1 MAGNEDLVIRFKAD
15 LDEIKRGLNSVKRD
29 AGEVGGELSGGFK
42 GASKALGPMKAALG
56 AIAAIGAGA
65 IIANQFKNAIRE
77 LTAFNLK
84 IAEVNTLLPKT
95 NRVTGETEKA
105 IKNLSVQ
112 FGKDKG
118 DLAAAY
124 YDVISAGSTDAAKSL
139 ELLETAT
146 KASIVGVTDAKT
158 ATGAILS
165 VVNAY
170 GEENLSAAQAATKL
184 FTIVQKGRTTFPEL
198 AGSIGDVVPLAA
210 NLGVSLDELGGALA
224 VSTRVSGNT
233 AKSVTQLTAAF
244 SNILKPTET
253 AKKTIG
259 LLNKELGTSI
269 DFSAQALK
277 EKGLQKFLGEIFD
290 ATKQFKNQEQI
301 LSNLFGS
308 VRAVRGVLSL
318 TGKNFEETKDA
329 IKAVNEQTET
339 LDEGFNV
346 IAETLSA
353 KFDKAV
359 QTSSGFM
366 TRFAELAEPTIS
378 RVVDTFTMLA
388 TAANTAFDVAI
399 ADKGQTASQSMLLL
413 KEGVDPLTASI
424 DNMMYSIT
432 GGEEAEV
439 SPMAQF
445 AVDTNEAANSMAL
458 NSAASEEASKTL
470 AGLDENLK
478 NTDNQTNKLK
488 DSFDLLKE
496 SMNRAITQGATKI
509 VSVGIQTMTKA
520 LMTGELNFKKF
531 GQAIAG
537 IIGDMAI
544 QIGEMAIATGTT
556 MESIGKL
563 SGTQAI
569 AAGAGL
575 IAIGTIIK
583 SFAGSGGG
591 ASSSIPSP
599 VASVGAE
606 SVGTI
611 APVDETLNETIEDP
625 STIEKEQRVQLV
637 VQGDILDS
645 ESTSTRILEL
655 LNQEFETKNGRLITA

>member
-1 MAGNEDLVIRFKAD
+1 MAGDEDLVIRFKAD
-15 LDEIKRGLNSVKRD
+15 LDEIKRGLRSVKKD
-29 AGEVGGELSGGFK
+29 AGEVGGSLSGGLK
-42 GASKALGPMKAALG
+42 SAGKALGGIKSAFG
-56 AIAAIGAGA
+56 AIAAIGAGLA
-65 IIANQFKNAIRE
+65 IANQFKSAVKE
-77 LTAFNLK
+77 LSAFNLK

-95 NRVTGETEKA
+95 NRVTGDTEKA
-105 IKNLSVQ
+105 IKSLSVQ

-146 KASIVGVTDAKT
+146 KASIVGVTDTKT

-165 VVNAY
+165 VMNAY
-170 GEENLSAAQAATKL
+170 GEETLSAGQAATKL

-269 DFSAQALK
+269 DFSAKALK

-301 LSNLFGS
+301 LSNRFGS

-339 LDEGFNV
+339 LNEGFNV
-346 IAETLSA
+346 ISGTLSA
-353 KFDKAV
+353 KFDKAIEN
-359 QTSSGFM
+359 SKAGF
-366 TRFAELAEPTIS
+366 TRFAEFVEPTLITL
-378 RVVDTFTMLA
+378 VDQFNFLAVKAGETFD
-388 TAANTAFDVAI
+388 NIF
-399 ADKGQTASQSMLLL
+399 ADKGQTASQSMIQL
-413 KEGVDPLTASI
+413 KEGVDPLTASL
-424 DNMMYSIT
+424 DNMMFAMT
-432 GGEEAEV
+432 GGEEAEM

-445 AVDTNEAANSMAL
+445 AVDTNEAANSMA
-458 NSAASEEASKTL
+458 ATGEVAEGAR
-470 AGLDENLK
+470 GNLK
-478 NTDNQTNKLK
+478 GLADQVEDNKDKNKDAK
-488 DSFDLLKE
+488 DSFDLLKD
-496 SMNRAITQGATKI
+496 SMNRALGQGTAKAI
-509 VSVGIQTMTKA
+509 SFSIQTMTRA
-520 LMTGELNFKKF
+520 LITGEMNFKKF

-544 QIGEMAIATGTT
+544 QIGEMAIATGVT
-556 MESIGKL
+556 MELLGKMNP
-563 SGTQAI
+563 SQAI

-575 IAIGTIIK
+575 IAIGTVLK
-583 SFAGSGGG
+583 AFSGKGGSG
-591 ASSSIPSP
+591 SSSISSP
-599 VASVGAE
+599 VAPVGAE

-611 APVDETLNETIEDP
+611 GPVAETLEETTEDP
-625 STIEKEQRVQLV
+625 ASIEREQRVQLV
-637 VQGDILDS
+637 VQGDVLDS
-645 ESTSTRILEL
+645 EETGTRLLSIL
-655 LNQEFETKNGRLITA
+655 NNEFENKNGRLVTA